1 MSTQRIPFRRRQF
14 FIKREFQARFA
25 LYPLVFFSLFLIG
38 AGIYLH
44 WYLQGFLEFEMYLP
58 HSRLQNPWEE
68 IAPVLLEVVLWG
80 GGAFLVALGLWVWRR
95 FGTLHRDLDRLA
107 DWLAAHARGQGE
119 ATVPA
124 ITDREVRVLGEG
136 LGTAV
141 ALLED
146 WDERVRAGIAAT
158 RGAAGTLPDAAP
170 GDRDALARTVGGVR
184 AAFDALGATVAEVTV
199 NEGLS

>member
-14 FIKREFQARFA
+14 FIKRGFQSRFA
-25 LYPLVFFSLFLIG
+25 LYPLVFFSLFLLG

-80 GGAFLVALGLWVWRR
+80 GGAFLVALGLWAWRR
-95 FGTLHRDLDRLA
+95 FGTLHRDLDQLA

-119 ATVPA
+119 ATAPV
-124 ITDREVRVLGEG
+124 ITDHEVRALGQG
-136 LGTAV
+136 LGAAV
-141 ALLED
+141 ALFED
-146 WDERVRAGIAAT
+146 WDERVRAGIAAA
-158 RGAAGTLPDAAP
+158 RDAADVLPDAKS
-170 GDRDALARTVGGVR
+170 GDRAALARAVGGVR
-184 AAFDALGATVAEVTV
+184 VAFDALGATVAEVAV
-199 NEGLS
+199 DEGLS